1 MEKYSV
7 GRDIDT
13 KINKVLLI
21 NPPYTFATYLNIDRN
36 AGTMQHPIISL
47 ASIAGALKAT
57 CEVKILDF
65 DIIETN
71 HLAILTDEIK
81 KFGPDMVGITAT
93 TPVFPSM
100 LKIAFQVKNINKRIL
115 VVAGGVHVSIN
126 PDDALNSENID
137 IVAVGESDF
146 FIKNFIESRERL
158 NLKGAYFKDNGNVVF
173 NGKADLIT
181 NLDSLPYPDWGLY
194 DLKKY
199 RASRLI
205 ERNSPGGLL
214 ETSRGCPFLC
224 DYCCKTIFGP
234 LWRKKSVERVIAE
247 FKYMKEAG
255 FKEIHIEDDGF
266 STDLKRAKNIC
277 KEIIKNKIDI
287 PWTLLNGV
295 RVDRV
300 DGELFDLLKQAG
312 CYQITFGIESG
323 DDEVLRKISKGITVR
338 QIEDAVKLADRAG
351 LEIFG
356 CFMFGLTG
364 DTRNSMQK
372 TIELAKRLPITIA
385 KFGIT
390 IPYPGTAMFKE
401 LDDDKRILHKKWGD
415 YLMHNN
421 KTPVF
426 MHPNLEW
433 DVIQT
438 YYKKAYREFYF
449 RPVQLCKQFVGSIK
463 NRTFLDKLVYLLRTK
478 WF

>member
-1 MEKYSV
+1 MEKYNA
-7 GRDIDT
+7 GQDIGA
-13 KINKVLLI
+13 KIKKVLLI
-21 NPPYTFATYLNIDRN
+21 NPPYTFATYLSIDRN

-47 ASIAGALKAT
+47 ASIAGALKT
-57 CEVKILDF
+57 ICEVKILDF
-65 DIIETN
+65 DIIEKD

-100 LKIAFQVKNINKRIL
+100 LEIAFQVKKINNRIL
-115 VVAGGVHVSIN
+115 VIAGGVHVSIN

-146 FIKNFIESRERL
+146 FIKNFIESKDRL
-158 NLKGAYFKDNGNVVF
+158 NLKSAYFKHNGSVIF
-173 NGKADLIT
+173 NGRADLI
-181 NLDSLPYPDWGLY
+181 NDLDTLPYPDWGLY

-199 RASRLI
+199 RASKLI

-224 DYCCKTIFGP
+224 DYCCKTIFGSF
-234 LWRKKSVERVIAE
+234 WRKKSVGRVISE
-247 FKYMKEAG
+247 FKYMKETG

-266 STDLKRAKNIC
+266 STDLKRSKDIC
-277 KEIIKNKIDI
+277 REIIKNKIDI

-300 DGELFDLLKQAG
+300 DEELFRLLKQAG

-323 DDEVLRKISKGITVR
+323 DDEVLKKISKGITVG
-338 QIEDAVKLADRAG
+338 QIEDAVKLADKSG

-356 CFMFGLTG
+356 CFMLGLTG
-364 DTRNSMQK
+364 DTRNSMRK

-390 IPYPGTAMFKE
+390 IPYPGTDMFKK
-401 LDDDKRILHKKWGD
+401 LNDDKRILHKKWGD

-426 MHPNLEW
+426 THPDLEW
-433 DVIQT
+433 DVVQT

-449 RPVQLCKQFVGSIK
+449 RPVQFYKQFIGSIK
-463 NRTFLDKLVYLLRTK
+463 NRTFLGKLLYLLRTK